1 MFTPQVKVVCL
12 LLTSSINLPRLRLI
26 VVDLATGHGTNL
38 PKKASDLDKM
48 THKTIDVFCMS
59 LKTELIQAFE
69 IWLQESVDGI
79 SIVIKESITKD

>member
-1 MFTPQVKVVCL
+1 
-12 LLTSSINLPRLRLI
+12 
-26 VVDLATGHGTNL
+26 
-38 PKKASDLDKM
+38 M

>member
-1 MFTPQVKVVCL
+1 M
-12 LLTSSINLPRLRLI
+12 
-26 VVDLATGHGTNL
+26 VDLATGHGTNL

-79 SIVIKESITKD
+79 SIVIKENKTKD